1 MVIWITG
8 LSGSGKT
15 TLANA
20 LLQEASLERK
30 SLVHLDGDMIREVF
44 GNDLTYS
51 MSDRFKNAK
60 RISNLCKLLDDQG
73 LNVVCSVLSI
83 FPETHDWNRR
93 NIKNYFQVF
102 IDVPINVLQYRDSK
116 GLYKKF
122 INGEATNVVGM
133 DIEYEKPLNSNYE
146 ITNGSALEDLL
157 GHAKILVKKLA

>member
-20 LLQEASLERK
+20 LLHEARRSSKTLI
-30 SLVHLDGDMIREVF
+30 HLDGDMIREVF
-44 GNDLTYS
+44 GNDLSYS
-51 MSDRFKNAK
+51 MSDRLKNAK

-73 LNVVCSVLSI
+73 QNVVCSVLSI
-83 FPETHDWNRR
+83 FSETHEWNRK

-102 IDVPINVLQYRDSK
+102 IDTPIDVLQHRDSK

-133 DIEYEKPLNSNYE
+133 DIEYEKPLHSNYE
-146 ITNGSALEDLL
+146 ITNGSAIEDLL
-157 GHAKILVKKLA
+157 WHAKILVKKLA